1 MSEKLAILVPLL
13 IVGILTASTYVYT
26 LVALFCSFLCDLLV
40 EVLEAEE
47 KAHHVDKS
55 GKFGLKQGIKLLG
68 NGFIMSI
75 FISCW
80 SVTQF
85 TPS

>member
-13 IVGILTASTYVYT
+13 IVGILTASTYLYT
-26 LVALFCSFLCDLLV
+26 LVAFFCSFLCDLLV
-40 EVLEAEE
+40 EVLEAQE
-47 KAHHVDKS
+47 KAHHLNNS
-55 GKFGLKQGIKLLG
+55 GSFGLKQGIKLLG

-75 FISCW
+75 FISYW